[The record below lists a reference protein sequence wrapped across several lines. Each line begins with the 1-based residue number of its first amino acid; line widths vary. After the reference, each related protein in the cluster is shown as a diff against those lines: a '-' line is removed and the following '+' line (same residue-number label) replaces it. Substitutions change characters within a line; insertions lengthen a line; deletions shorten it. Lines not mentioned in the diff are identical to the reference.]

1 MSAPE
6 HAGDASAG
14 RLTAA
19 AAAERLGVRRDTL
32 YAYVSRGL
40 IRSEEQQGTRER
52 LYHAEDVEALLTR
65 KQARRDP
72 GRVAAEA
79 LHWGAPLLESRL
91 TLIRDGALFYRGQ
104 PAERLID
111 EASFEDVVGLLWN
124 GRLGP
129 SLAEVVPRLPKI
141 HAQVADALDA
151 MPVLERFQLV
161 LAAKAAEDVSAFDLS
176 PVGVRRVGTKILR
189 LLGALAVGSTPTDL
203 PLARM
208 LRAGW
213 APRDPQAGALIDAAL
228 ILWADHE
235 LNVSTFTVRCVVS
248 ARATPYAAVLAGL
261 SALRGGLHGGVT
273 EQVEALF
280 DEVDRPEHAQRVLE
294 ARLRRGEL
302 IPGFGHSLYPHGDP
316 RARILLERLASRGRR
331 KRADDL
337 ADAIQ
342 QECGALI
349 EQAPNIDFATVAL
362 RRALGLPAGSA
373 VALFALAR
381 TAGWIAH
388 ALEQY
393 ASGKLIR
400 PRARYTGPLPD

>member
-1 MSAPE
+1 MSAAE
-6 HAGDASAG
+6 QAGDGSAG
-14 RLTAA
+14 RMTAA
-19 AAAERLGVRRDTL
+19 EAARRLGVRRDTL

-52 LYHAEDVEALLTR
+52 LYHAEDVNALLDR

-104 PAERLID
+104 PAERLI
-111 EASFEDVVGLLWN
+111 EQASFEDVVGLLWN
-124 GRLGP
+124 GTLGP
-129 SLAEVVPRLPKI
+129 GLAEVVPRFPAL
-141 HAQVADALDA
+141 HARIADGLDS

-161 LAAKAAEDVSAFDLS
+161 LAAKAAEDVSGFDLT
-176 PVGVRRVGTKILR
+176 PAGVRRVGSKILR

-213 APRDPQAGALIDAAL
+213 APRDPQARSLIDAAL

-280 DEVDRPEHAQRVLE
+280 DEVDQPERARRVLE
-294 ARLRRGEL
+294 SRLRRGEL
-302 IPGFGHSLYPHGDP
+302 IPGFGHSLYPNGDP
-316 RARILLERLASRGRR
+316 RARLLLDRIASRGRR

-342 QECGALI
+342 RECGALI

-362 RRALGLPAGSA
+362 RRALGLPEGSA

-393 ASGKLIR
+393 ESGRLIR